1 MRKNKE
7 KHIIRR
13 RVNFKERFL
22 MFASELMITLFTF
35 VFCITTLVVSVNIF
49 PLIFSYIHN
58 YTLAL
63 VASILTGG
71 VCGTA
76 ASNIFAN
83 IYIYMFVCTVIGK

>member
-1 MRKNKE
+1 
-7 KHIIRR
+7 
-13 RVNFKERFL
+13 